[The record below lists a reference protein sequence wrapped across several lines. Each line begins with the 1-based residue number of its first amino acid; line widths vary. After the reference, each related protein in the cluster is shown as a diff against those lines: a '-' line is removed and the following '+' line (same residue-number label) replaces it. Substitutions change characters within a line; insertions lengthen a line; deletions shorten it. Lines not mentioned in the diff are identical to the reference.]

1 MKRFGHQLLIL
12 FISLCTVNAQTS
24 DYKSITNPASLK
36 QTFAN
41 KVNNTASIE
50 SNFTQV
56 KQMKLLKEN
65 LHSTGKFY
73 YKKEQKVRIEYLK
86 PYNYLVVL
94 NKGQLFVK
102 DNQGKGNK
110 VNTKNS
116 KSMKAI
122 NQIMID
128 CMSGNIF
135 NNSDFTVT
143 SFENN
148 NSYLLRLTPKSSE
161 IKSMF
166 KNIEVFFDKKN
177 TQIERLLMNENNGDQ
192 TDMKF
197 KDIKTNINLS
207 DALFQTR

>member
-135 NNSDFTVT
+135 NNPDFTVT